1 MSDLA
6 WDQQGSGQAIVL
18 VPAGIGSR
26 RQFDAVAADL
36 VEDYHVISLDPRG
49 QGESPDPTGA
59 YDDRQDVRDVMT
71 AAGVSSAVLVGC
83 SNGGRVVAEVAAT
96 TPDVVTGLVLLGPAL
111 PGVTWQDDPRALARL
126 RASDIAISEGEFD
139 TAVDTYAE
147 FFFLGPDR
155 TQSDLPEALGLRMRS
170 LLMAAVAREQ
180 GAYDAG
186 EPTSID
192 PPLKARLGDLTA
204 PTMVAVG
211 VYDHPSIKS
220 TARHYGEHLPNVE
233 VTSLVGVAHFPA
245 LEAPALTAELIRD
258 HASLVGDL
266 RPHGD

>member
-1 MSDLA
+1 MTDLA
-6 WDQQGSGQAIVL
+6 WEEQGSGPPIVA

-26 RQFDAVAADL
+26 RQYDAVAADL
-36 VEDYHVISLDPRG
+36 AADFRVITMDPRG
-49 QGESPDPTGA
+49 QGESPDPTGP
-59 YDDRQDVRDVMT
+59 YDDRQDVLDVMA
-71 AAGVSSAVLVGC
+71 AAGVTSAVLVGC

-96 TPDVVTGLVLLGPAL
+96 TPAAVQGLVLLGPAL

-126 RASDIAISEGEFD
+126 RACDIAIDEGEFD

-155 TQSDLPEALGLRMRS
+155 TPGDLPDALGLRMRS
-170 LLMAAVAREQ
+170 LLMASVAREQ

-192 PPLKARLGDLTA
+192 PPLKARLGELDVATL
-204 PTMVAVG
+204 VAVG
-211 VYDHPSIKS
+211 VHDHPSIMA
-220 TARHYGEHLPNVE
+220 TARHYGEHLPNAT
-233 VTSLVGVAHFPA
+233 VTTIVGVAHFPM

-258 HASLVGDL
+258 HASLVSSL
-266 RPHGD
+266 RSHPE